1 MAPKAQAGL
10 VQAAC
15 LVLLCGAAVAYR
27 IPPYHGIPKSHK
39 LPPKDI
45 QLNYTTPVVTFNAT
59 MLDWKIPPVNK
70 TLLNL
75 TRSHEAPHTR
85 NTTVL
90 AAAADSFLAKR
101 TTIAAKP
108 LNAPI
113 GGETLRLLLSSPGMA
128 SMFSS
133 PQCASSVVRHW
144 LTPSTNQ
151 SAKAA

>member
-10 VQAAC
+10 AQATC

-27 IPPYHGIPKSHK
+27 IPPYHGIPKAHE

-59 MLDWKIPPVNK
+59 MLDWKIPPVNE

-75 TRSHEAPHTR
+75 TRSHEAPHSR

-108 LNAPI
+108 LDAPI

-133 PQCASSVVRHW
+133 PQCASSVVRH
-144 LTPSTNQ
+144 
-151 SAKAA
+151 